1 MPTETSRVELLI
13 LMGMWSGGRDGDRS
27 IERDK
32 FSIKLPSNKLE
43 IMKAVPAEQL
53 CVWNMRLDV
62 NGSFEEEKSFG
73 QKKSSPVSA
82 ASSADIIEPLMDDN
96 KFPFLFSV
104 ISAHNVFE
112 NNLCFTACS
121 SAGNA
126 WNAKVTY
133 SHLWVCA
140 LVAEKRAMVE
150 RSPQTVVKTISQLI
164 HKFHHTSGLERE
176 KV

>member
-1 MPTETSRVELLI
+1 M
-13 LMGMWSGGRDGDRS
+13 
-27 IERDK
+27 
-32 FSIKLPSNKLE
+32 
-43 IMKAVPAEQL
+43 
-53 CVWNMRLDV
+53 

-96 KFPFLFSV
+96 KYRFLFSV
-104 ISAHNVFE
+104 ISAHNVFG

-121 SAGNA
+121 FAGNA

-140 LVAEKRAMVE
+140 LVAGKRAMVE
-150 RSPQTVVKTISQLI
+150 RSPQIVVQTFSSVINN
-164 HKFHHTSGLERE
+164 FHHTSSLEGR
-176 KV
+176 KADYSWKLTV